1 MKPKK
6 CNLCNKKLKK
16 ILIVANKIFGD
27 KTNRRKF
34 YHCLNCDI
42 RFMYPSL
49 NYREEIKFYKKEFE
63 KFMSK
68 DQDQRKLVKTYRSFK
83 IQ

>member
-6 CNLCNKKLKK
+6 CNLCNKKPRKDF
-16 ILIVANKIFGD
+16 NSCEQIFGD

-68 DQDQRKLVKTYRSFK
+68 DQDQKETG
-83 IQ
+83 